1 MQHFSKKAV
10 PPARLPIFDQIL
22 SLQNRNLF
30 WQGPK
35 YHQPEPAII
44 FLAPLA

>member
-10 PPARLPIFDQIL
+10 LHARLSTFDHF
-22 SLQNRNLF
+22 SSVQNRNLF

-35 YHQPEPAII
+35 HHHI
-44 FLAPLA
+44 APKSA